1 MGREGERWNKC
12 SPGRLEKGTFD
23 CSNFLPDIGRF
34 CAWNGFNK
42 MLRLHS
48 RSENLLWGE
57 TPGGCQNVQG
67 EVRELQI
74 QLVKMLGLEMMEM
87 CFVASATLRKNSC
100 GVQTIANSSLYQ
112 VESRRSSHLFPSTK
126 LILDGI
132 AYACHLC
139 NPKMDAWYL
148 VNYRW
153 VAIEC
158 QALQRFF
165 FCVCVKVRCQAPR
178 LTKGLWADW
187 VPLWL
192 SDNRRYF
199 EAVASCWW
207 LST

>member
-23 CSNFLPDIGRF
+23 CSNFLPDIGRC

-67 EVRELQI
+67 EVRDCRFSSSRCLAWRWWRCVLWQVPLYE
-74 QLVKMLGLEMMEM
+74 KMP
-87 CFVASATLRKNSC
+87 
-100 GVQTIANSSLYQ
+100 
-112 VESRRSSHLFPSTK
+112 VESKQLPIQICTKSNLGDPPICFQAPSSFWMALHMHAICATQRWMHDIWSIIGELRLSAKHFNLFFS
-126 LILDGI
+126 
-132 AYACHLC
+132 
-139 NPKMDAWYL
+139 
-148 VNYRW
+148 
-153 VAIEC
+153 
-158 QALQRFF
+158 
-165 FCVCVKVRCQAPR
+165 VCVKVRCQAPR

-187 VPLWL
+187 VPLRL

-199 EAVASCWW
+199 EALASCWW